1 MIQVIIHRLLTMKGG
16 ARFSVNPHGIR
27 GGLSYSGIGFSPT
40 TWVVL

>member
-1 MIQVIIHRLLTMKGG
+1 MIQVIIHRPLTVEGM

-40 TWVVL
+40 AWVFL